1 MGGGGEDESEN
12 ERIPDQ
18 VKCRWTMIDDYK
30 SFDKIRQEGEQ
41 NLKRWHL
48 RGAVSMGYER
58 NGSQPLSRTTPQPQ
72 PHLPLTAS
80 QQTFVYIYCSCPIRV
95 KDRSCFFGSR
105 LLMAVFCRL
114 WVVIILWICY
124 NILQLAEARIY
135 IFWYERDNGHPI
147 LEVWLWEKLRTE
159 NTNSCRLQL
168 IWESTLHFS
177 KNSKMGKMGKNILN
191 RSDRLEW
198 NSVCCI
204 RNKINTTEYSV
215 KSTDTYMLSIYIR
228 ACFNVF
234 G

>member
-135 IFWYERDNGHPI
+135 IFLVRERQRSSDFGGLI
-147 LEVWLWEKLRTE
+147 MRKT
-159 NTNSCRLQL
+159 TNR
-168 IWESTLHFS
+168 
-177 KNSKMGKMGKNILN
+177 
-191 RSDRLEW
+191 
-198 NSVCCI
+198 
-204 RNKINTTEYSV
+204 EY
-215 KSTDTYMLSIYIR
+215 KQLSITAYMGVN
-228 ACFNVF
+228 APF
-234 G
+234 

>member
-58 NGSQPLSRTTPQPQ
+58 TGSQPLNRTTPQPQ

-80 QQTFVYIYCSCPIRV
+80 QQTFVYIYCSCSIRV

-105 LLMAVFCRL
+105 LLMTVFCRL

-135 IFWYERDNGHPI
+135 IFFGTRETTVIRFW
-147 LEVWLWEKLRTE
+147 
-159 NTNSCRLQL
+159 
-168 IWESTLHFS
+168 
-177 KNSKMGKMGKNILN
+177 
-191 RSDRLEW
+191 RSDYEKNYEQRIQTAVDYSLYGSQRSILAKTAKW
-198 NSVCCI
+198 LKWK
-204 RNKINTTEYSV
+204 KIFWTV
-215 KSTDTYMLSIYIR
+215 STGLKETPFAVY
-228 ACFNVF
+228 
-234 G
+234 GTK